1 MQIKSRFEAAGPL
14 ANWILCWVLLPNI
27 SFWLL
32 WIIGGPP
39 RVFQVLV
46 TGTVGLGVHRAPFA
60 VKFAAF
66 VAALVVSVL
75 TYISGIFNLD
85 PTSLVAAIQF
95 ASELHPT
102 ASPEYL
108 VAMLA
113 LLATL
118 VGAWRALRR
127 PTVLDDPRSLLI
139 AFALVMLAAG
149 AEYGLA
155 PSNPGSYTRFAEPGA
170 AFTSAVGESGFE
182 SAAGD
187 RRHLLLIMSE
197 AMGAPADPVLRRKLI
212 DIWARPEVRR
222 LYDVTSGDTL
232 YYGSTTSG
240 EMRELCGRWGDYPEV
255 LDKADNGC
263 LPARLARRGYHT
275 QAWHSFEGSF
285 FQRSRWYPH
294 IGFAEMRFGE
304 RLRADGA
311 EGCPG
316 VFPGACDRDVP
327 AQLSETLRQAR
338 TPQFLYWLT
347 VNSHLPVARNAQLGT
362 ADCERFDPA
371 IEADNPMACRIFELF
386 DRNGRALAKEITRPD
401 FPIADI
407 LITGDHIPP
416 FFNRHQR
423 EQFLPDRVPWI
434 RLHRKAPVGP
444 TGEAPLPAPA
454 S

>member
-1 MQIKSRFEAAGPL
+1 MRAAIFPSLARSRFEAAGPL
-14 ANWILCWVLLPNI
+14 ANWILCWLLLPNV

-46 TGTVGLGVHRAPFA
+46 TGTVGLAVHRAPFA

-85 PTSLVAAIQF
+85 PTSLMAAIRF

-108 VAMLA
+108 VAA
-113 LLATL
+113 LTL
-118 VGAWRALRR
+118 VAMTAGAWYALRR
-127 PTVLDDPRSLLI
+127 PTTLADPRSLLI
-139 AFALVMLAAG
+139 AFALVLLAAG
-149 AEYGLA
+149 AEYGVA
-155 PSNPGSYTRFAEPGA
+155 PSNRGSYKRFAEPGA
-170 AFTSAVGESGFE
+170 PFTSAVGQSGFE
-182 SAAGD
+182 SAASD
-187 RRHLLLIMSE
+187 RRHLLVVMSE
-197 AMGAPADPVLRRKLI
+197 AMGAPADPALRRKLI

-222 LYDVTSGDTL
+222 LYEVTSGDTL
-232 YYGSTTSG
+232 YYGSTTNG

-255 LDKADNGC
+255 LEKADAGC
-263 LPARLARRGYHT
+263 LPARLAARGYHT

-285 FQRSRWYPH
+285 FERTRWYPH
-294 IGFAEMRFGE
+294 IGFAEMRFGD
-304 RLRADGA
+304 RLLADGA
-311 EGCPG
+311 AECPG

-327 AQLSETLRQAR
+327 AQISETLRHAR

-347 VNSHLPVARNAQLGT
+347 VNTHLPVARDAQLGT
-362 ADCERFDPA
+362 ADCARFDA
-371 IEADNPMACRIFELF
+371 ALEADNPMACRIFELF
-386 DRNGRALAKEITRPD
+386 DRTGQALAREITRSD
-401 FPIADI
+401 FPTADI
-407 LITGDHIPP
+407 LIMGDHIPP

-434 RLHRKAPVGP
+434 RLHRKAPP
-444 TGEAPLPAPA
+444 TERPL
-454 S
+454 